1 MRKLL
6 VAIAA
11 IMAVQISPSFA
22 VERDVI
28 ERAKVAFSEQLELTS
43 STSGDFEW
51 IAEDAV
57 YQYPLNNI
65 NVKLRVE
72 GRDAIGAHLR
82 ALFDVA
88 PDAEVEKVGYYP
100 TLDPNVVFVRYDIL
114 SADGR
119 GERRSTA
126 AIITMRGDQIVE
138 FMQLNQTAQTLEVLN
153 MTSGYFN

>member
-6 VAIAA
+6 VVITVIAA
-11 IMAVQISPSFA
+11 AYLSPALA

-28 ERAKVAFSEQLELTS
+28 DRARVAFSEQLELTS
-43 STSGDFEW
+43 ATGGELEW

-72 GRDAIGAHLR
+72 GRDAVAAHLR

-88 PDAEVEKVGYYP
+88 PKAAVENIEYFP
-100 TLDPNVVFVRYDIL
+100 TLDRDVVFVRYDL
-114 SADGR
+114 ASSESS
-119 GERRSTA
+119 GERSSTV
-126 AIITMRGDQIVE
+126 AIITMRDNQIAE
-138 FMQLNQTAQTLEVLN
+138 FTQLNQSAHSLEVLN
-153 MTSGYFN
+153 KTTGYFN

>member
-11 IMAVQISPSFA
+11 IMAMQISPAFA

-28 ERAKVAFSEQLELTS
+28 ERAKLAFSEQLGLTS
-43 STSGDFEW
+43 STIGEFAW

-57 YQYPLNNI
+57 YQYPLNDI

-72 GRDAIGAHLR
+72 GRDAIAVHLR

-88 PDAEVEKVGYYP
+88 PNTEVANVSYYP
-100 TLDPNVVFVRYDIL
+100 TLDRDVVFVRYDL
-114 SADGR
+114 VAVDGSD
-119 GERRSTA
+119 ERRSTV

-138 FMQLNQTAQTLEVLN
+138 FTQLNQSAQNLEVLN
-153 MTSGYFN
+153 KSSGYFN